1 MTNDVKLNRRSRG
14 PSLIRQ
20 RDVRRLVSAAQAAG
34 LSVSGIEWKP
44 DGTLRLLTGNND
56 NIRSETDPLD
66 QWMADHARATEG
78 D

>member
-66 QWMADHARATEG
+66 QWMADHARTS
-78 D
+78 